1 MSKYNDQYYLVFKA
15 YDEHT
20 LYLTALQKTAD
31 RAYEYTQMMF
41 GQPPLFFENAYKER
55 DIKDG
60 VTRPISNLH
69 LNVNFVLVNEQIKE
83 KLENFDI
90 LNFQLYPGVIID
102 DHGNYHERYW
112 FFNMFNK
119 FTALDLARSVID
131 DFDPD
136 DYDHDVIKY
145 YLSDDILDAIPE
157 EQRLIFKEGKSDAD
171 PTIVHQRIVDI
182 FNEAGVT
189 TARFIKISEYEFGK
203 QFRQ

>member
-31 RAYEYTQMMF
+31 RAYEYTQMIF
-41 GQPPLFFENAYKER
+41 GQPPLFFENAYKDR

-69 LNVNFVLVNEQIKE
+69 LNMNFVLVNEQIKE
-83 KLENFDI
+83 QLENFDI
-90 LNFQLYPGVIID
+90 LNFQLYPAVIID
-102 DHGNYHERYW
+102 DHGHYHERYW

-119 FTALDLARSVID
+119 FSALDLD
-131 DFDPD
+131 KC
-136 DYDHDVIKY
+136 HIKNLKPGKKHHKIAKFC
-145 YLSDDILDAIPE
+145 LSDEILDAIPE
-157 EQRLIFKEGKSDAD
+157 EQRLIFKEDKSNTG

-189 TARFIKISEYEFGK
+189 TARFIKVSEYESGK
-203 QFRQ
+203 QFRK